1 MRKSDV
7 AMSPFV
13 MPGSSVPS
21 SRNTLVNA
29 GTATT
34 IMMMNTMTATQMTIA
49 GYVSV
54 LMIFAFILAVLS

>member
-1 MRKSDV
+1 
-7 AMSPFV
+7 
-13 MPGSSVPS
+13 MPGSSVSS

-29 GTATT
+29 GTATI